1 MAYELS
7 YGERLK
13 VAWLWLWRGLA
24 VGVLM
29 GAIFGI
35 GWGIVSAVMG
45 LPEDFAMAVSGL
57 LGVVVGI
64 FVALPIVVK
73 MMLKKQFSSFRFE
86 VTSTSE

>member
-13 VAWLWLWRGLA
+13 VGWLWLWRGMLVSVLLGG
-24 VGVLM
+24 VG
-29 GAIFGI
+29 GI
-35 GWGIVSAVMG
+35 VWGIVSAVMG
-45 LPEDFAMAVSGL
+45 LPEEFSMGVSGL
-57 LGVVVGI
+57 LGLGVGI
-64 FVALPIVVK
+64 FVAMPIVVN